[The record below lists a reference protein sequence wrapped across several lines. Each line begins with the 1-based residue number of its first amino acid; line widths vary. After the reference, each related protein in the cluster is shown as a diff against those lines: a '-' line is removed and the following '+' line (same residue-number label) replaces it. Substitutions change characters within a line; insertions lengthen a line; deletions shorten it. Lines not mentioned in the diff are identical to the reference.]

1 MRSRF
6 FCVLLGLAMGW
17 TAVGAAASFPHE
29 EDHKEP
35 DRTAPPYTTQRVVA
49 LQEGLSPCPRVDGWK
64 GEKLLD
70 LVQSR
75 ADDGER
81 NYSEFDEPL
90 PVDKPIK
97 RSAKLGDLLHKY
109 DLDRFCIYTAP
120 KPAPRFPAQLQS
132 LGLKRADPDRM
143 ALTPTAPADLG
154 AVGNQTW
161 PILADHF
168 LDQVGQVRL
177 APTTAPGVRLAFVDT
192 HSTGEGPPDPPESLR
207 IPGRYPSWH
216 GHAMAQLGQEIVCG
230 HDGAPENCAV
240 HVVTQLALR
249 YDKYEQA
256 MSFFPDP
263 ASSKGGHLGLVS
275 DLGVAIL
282 AQIERW
288 QNFDPGAKLV
298 LNLSVGW
305 DGERGN
311 DLSAKT
317 AADLETSSALVYNAL
332 RIAHHLGVLVI
343 ASAGNRTGG
352 EESTSPLLPAAW
364 ELRRPAWLRM
374 LRIPLCKVVYAVGGV
389 DWQGL
394 PLPNSRLGG
403 KPWRVAY
410 GDHAVARTSLPG
422 LVGTGAGEPTKMYTG
437 TSVSAAVVS
446 SVAAVTWYLRPDLK
460 PAQVMRRLGQAGKV
474 LDQRADFYAWPWL
487 IRPPHLKRLSLC
499 RTVLRMCGPDER
511 RCGPKLETFNCRL
524 SESPPADLGAILPAV
539 LTRVPFTPR
548 ALPSGCDSRT
558 HVFMEPA
565 GNSKIPNPQKTC
577 PMEKLPDMATP
588 YRVSTQPPENPCP
601 TCSIVPDPPER
612 RAALAPN
619 LRSNDGTGGKTYG
632 IAVAVDPDW
641 LSQGTTTLDSA
652 ILVVDCQTG
661 LKTKERFDITSV
673 VLPLFRPVPPP
684 SVRLTSVRLS
694 FDKIDGRK
702 SLAGCTAS
710 VDFKLQVTIEGKS
723 EERSV
728 QSPVYVD
735 P

>member
-1 MRSRF
+1 MRSRVF
-6 FCVLLGLAMGW
+6 YVFWGLVMGW
-17 TAVGAAASFPHE
+17 TVAGTPAGASFLRR
-29 EDHKEP
+29 EDPPKP
-35 DRTAPPYTTQRVVA
+35 DQAEPPYTPQRVVA
-49 LQEGLSPCPRVDGWK
+49 LQKGRSGCPKVFGWQ
-64 GEKLLD
+64 GERLPD
-70 LVQSR
+70 LIQSR

-81 NYSEFDEPL
+81 NYGKFDEPL
-90 PVDKPIK
+90 PVDKPI
-97 RSAKLGDLLHKY
+97 RMSVKLDDLLRKY
-109 DLDRFCIYTAP
+109 DLDRFCIYTAS
-120 KPAPRFPAQLQS
+120 KPASRFPAQLQA
-132 LGLKRADPDRM
+132 LGLKRADADRM

-168 LDQVGQVRL
+168 LDQVGKVRL
-177 APTTAPGVRLAFVDT
+177 APTTTPGVRLAFVDT
-192 HSTGEGPPDPPESLR
+192 HRTGERLPNPPVPNLTSGHPR
-207 IPGRYPSWH
+207 SWH
-216 GHAMAQLGQEIVCG
+216 GHGMAHLGQEIVCG

-240 HVVTQLALR
+240 HVVTQLALG
-249 YDKYEQA
+249 YDESRPG
-256 MSFFPDP
+256 MSFVQSPFHE
-263 ASSKGGHLGLVS
+263 KGGHLGLVS

-317 AADLETSSALVYNAL
+317 AADLETSSELVYNAL
-332 RIAHHLGVLVI
+332 RIARHLGVLVI

-364 ELRRPAWLRM
+364 ELRRPSWLRM

-394 PLPNSRLGG
+394 PLPNSRPGG

-410 GDHAVARTSLPG
+410 GDHAVARTSVPVLTE
-422 LVGTGAGEPTKMYTG
+422 TGAGEPTKMYTG

-446 SVAAVTWYLRPDLK
+446 SIAAVAWQLQPDLK
-460 PAQVMRRLGQAGKV
+460 PAQIMRRLGHAGKV
-474 LDQRADFYAWPWL
+474 LDQRADFYAWKHLSWL

-499 RTVLRMCGPDER
+499 QTVLRLCGPDER
-511 RCGPKLETFNCRL
+511 RCRPRLETLNCRL
-524 SESPPADLGAILPAV
+524 SEPPPADLGAILPGV
-539 LTRVPFTPR
+539 STKVPFTPR
-548 ALPSGCDSRT
+548 VLPSGCDSQTR
-558 HVFMEPA
+558 VFKGA
-565 GNSKIPNPQKTC
+565 FSTISDSQRVC
-577 PMEKLPDMATP
+577 PMEKLPDMAAP
-588 YRVSTQPPENPCP
+588 YLVSTQPPENPCP
-601 TCSIVPDPPER
+601 TCSIVPDRPE
-612 RAALAPN
+612 AVVALAPN
-619 LRSNDGTGGKTYG
+619 LLPGDGAGEKTYG
-632 IAVAVDPDW
+632 LAVAVDPDW
-641 LSQGTTTLDSA
+641 LSQGTTTLESA

-661 LKTKERFDITSV
+661 LKTKERFDVTSM
-673 VLPLFRPVPPP
+673 VLPLFQPVPPP
-684 SVRLTSVRLS
+684 SVRLS

-710 VDFKLQVTIEGKS
+710 VDFKLKVVIEGRQ

>member
-6 FCVLLGLAMGW
+6 FHVFLGLVMGW
-17 TAVGAAASFPHE
+17 TVAGTPAGASFLHR
-29 EDHKEP
+29 EDPPKP
-35 DRTAPPYTTQRVVA
+35 DQTEPPYTTQRVVA
-49 LQEGLSPCPRVDGWK
+49 LQKGRSGCPKVLGWQA
-64 GEKLLD
+64 ERLPD
-70 LVQSR
+70 LIQSR

-81 NYSEFDEPL
+81 NYGKFDEPL
-90 PVDKPIK
+90 PVDKSIK
-97 RSAKLGDLLHKY
+97 LSAKLGDLLHKY

-168 LDQVGQVRL
+168 LDQVGKVRL
-177 APTTAPGVRLAFVDT
+177 APATTPGVRLAFIDT
-192 HSTGEGPPDPPESLR
+192 HRTGEGPPDPPESLR
-207 IPGRYPSWH
+207 IPGRFPSRH

-256 MSFFPDP
+256 MSFSPDP

-305 DGERGN
+305 NGERGN

-317 AADLETSSALVYNAL
+317 ASDLETSSELVYNAL
-332 RIAHHLGVLVI
+332 RIAEHLGVLVV

-352 EESTSPLLPAAW
+352 EESTSPLLPAGW
-364 ELRRPAWLRM
+364 ELRRPSW

-394 PLPNSRLGG
+394 PLPNSRPGG

-410 GDHAVARTSLPG
+410 GDHGVARTSVSG
-422 LVGTGAGEPTKMYTG
+422 FAGTGAGEPTKMYTG

-446 SVAAVTWYLRPDLK
+446 SIAAVAWYLRPDLK
-460 PAQVMRRLGQAGKV
+460 PGQVMRLLGHAGKV
-474 LDQRADFYAWPWL
+474 LENRADFYAWPWL

-499 RTVLRMCGPDER
+499 QTVLRMCGPDER
-511 RCGPKLETFNCRL
+511 RCRPKLETLNCRL
-524 SESPPADLGAILPAV
+524 SEPPPADLGAILPGV
-539 LTRVPFTPR
+539 STRVLFTPR
-548 ALPSGCDSRT
+548 ALPSNCDSRT
-558 HVFMEPA
+558 HLFMGPSE
-565 GNSKIPNPQKTC
+565 NSRITDPQKAC

-601 TCSIVPDPPER
+601 TCSIVPDRPLAI
-612 RAALAPN
+612 AALTPN
-619 LRSNDGTGGKTYG
+619 LAPSDRTDGKTYG
-632 IAVAVDPDW
+632 IAMAVDPDW
-641 LSQGTTTLDSA
+641 LRQGTTTLDSA

-661 LKTKERFDITSV
+661 LKTKERFDITSM
-673 VLPLFRPVPPP
+673 VLPLFQHAPPA
-684 SVRLTSVRLS
+684 SVRLS
-694 FDKIDGRK
+694 FNKIDGRK

-710 VDFKLQVTIEGKS
+710 VDFKLRVVTAQGRL